1 MTFTRVGRWPAL
13 LLGFLLLWGAAVRP
27 AMAASSRM
35 VSASVDELNLRSGPS
50 TRHEARWT
58 VSKGF
63 PLKVLSKR
71 GTWLQ
76 VSDFENDKAW
86 VYAPMTSKTPYH
98 VVKAQRANLRRSP
111 TTGSAI
117 VAKLQYG
124 DVLRTLERRGSWLK
138 VRLASGA
145 TGWIAK
151 RLVWGW

>member
-1 MTFTRVGRWPAL
+1 MFFKVARWPAWVLGL
-13 LLGFLLLWGAAVRP
+13 LLCLLAPLAA
-27 AMAASSRM
+27 AAAPRM
-35 VSASVDELNLRSGPS
+35 VSAAVDELSLRTGPG
-50 TRHEARWT
+50 TRYEALWT
-58 VSKGF
+58 VVKGY

-71 GTWLQ
+71 GNWLK

-86 VYAPMTSKTPYH
+86 VYAPMTGKTAHH

>member
-1 MTFTRVGRWPAL
+1 MFFKVARWPAWVLGL
-13 LLGFLLLWGAAVRP
+13 LLCLLAPLAA
-27 AMAASSRM
+27 AAAPRM
-35 VSASVDELNLRSGPS
+35 VSAAVDELSLRTGPG
-50 TRHEARWT
+50 TRYEALWT
-58 VSKGF
+58 VVKGY

-71 GTWLQ
+71 GNWLK

-86 VYAPMTSKTPYH
+86 VYAPMTGKTPHH